1 MDGVKNLSCTHLLY
15 LFRDMVRIKSHS
27 GIVAR
32 DRIERENRGIGTR
45 NMPAVFDAAQ
55 HSGKVATLLNSQVGQ
70 TTRAA
75 GDMKEGH
82 HGRLEIVR
90 RWIKLDG
97 TRLEKLRVEH
107 LKNIESVGLVER
119 SWTMGGNAG
128 IDEVPTDTSLYNSDR
143 ERL

>member
-1 MDGVKNLSCTHLLY
+1 MDGVKNLSCTHLLD
-15 LFRDMVRIKSHS
+15 LFRYMVRIKSHS

-32 DRIERENRGIGTR
+32 DRIERDNRGIGTR

-55 HSGKVATLLNSQVGQ
+55 HSGKVAILLNSQVGQ

-90 RWIKLDG
+90 RWIQLDG

-128 IDEVPTDTSLYNSDR
+128 IDEVPTDASLYNSDR

>member
-1 MDGVKNLSCTHLLY
+1 MDGVKNLSCTHLLD

-27 GIVAR
+27 GIVVR
-32 DRIERENRGIGTR
+32 DRIERDNRGIGTR
-45 NMPAVFDAAQ
+45 NMPAIFDAAQ

-97 TRLEKLRVEH
+97 TRLEKLLVEH

>member
-1 MDGVKNLSCTHLLY
+1 MDGVKNLSCTHLLD

-32 DRIERENRGIGTR
+32 DRIERDNR
-45 NMPAVFDAAQ
+45 AQ

-90 RWIKLDG
+90 RWIQLDG
-97 TRLEKLRVEH
+97 TRLVKLRVEH

-128 IDEVPTDTSLYNSDR
+128 IDEVPTDASLYNSDR

>member
-1 MDGVKNLSCTHLLY
+1 MDGVENLSCTHLLY
-15 LFRDMVRIKSHS
+15 LFRDMIRIESHS
-27 GIVAR
+27 GVVAR
-32 DRIERENRGIGTR
+32 DRIERDDRGIGTG

-55 HSGKVATLLNSQVGQ
+55 HSGKVATFLHSQVGQ
-70 TTRAA
+70 ATRTA

-90 RWIKLDG
+90 RWIQLDG
-97 TRLEKLRVEH
+97 TRLEKLRVKH

-128 IDEVPTDTSLYNSDR
+128 SDEVPTDASLDDSDR

>member
-1 MDGVKNLSCTHLLY
+1 
-15 LFRDMVRIKSHS
+15 
-27 GIVAR
+27 
-32 DRIERENRGIGTR
+32 
-45 NMPAVFDAAQ
+45 
-55 HSGKVATLLNSQVGQ
+55 
-70 TTRAA
+70 
-75 GDMKEGH
+75 MKEGH

-90 RWIKLDG
+90 RWIQLDG

-128 IDEVPTDTSLYNSDR
+128 IDEVPTDASLNNSDR